1 MFSSAV
7 LQLKRASR
15 LVFILAVW
23 GLPCAAMA
31 AEGVGGVWDLTVL
44 CAGEDSDLCRPCVDC
59 GRITGRFCYGDEF
72 GWTGLSCLASDR
84 VPRERWQPGQRTPL
98 CSVCDDRF
106 GSCRM
111 CRGVHGCTPFTHRIP
126 CSESR

>member
-15 LVFILAVW
+15 LVCILAVW

-31 AEGVGGVWDLTVL
+31 AEGVGGVWDLTVR
-44 CAGEDSDLCRPCVDC
+44 CAGEESDLNRPCVDC
-59 GRITGRFCYGDEF
+59 GRITERFCLGDEL
-72 GWTGLSCLASDR
+72 GLSGLPCLASDR
-84 VPRERWQPGQRTPL
+84 VPSERWQPGQRTPL

-111 CRGVHGCTPFTHRIP
+111 CRGVHGCTPFTHARP
-126 CSESR
+126 PSYFR